1 MKAIIVAALLVVF
14 TLAFALL
21 SAGCVTTA
29 AQIGTGVAAG
39 SSSASVTHH

>member
-1 MKAIIVAALLVVF
+1 MKFVIVLIVCILILL
-14 TLAFALL
+14 AG
-21 SAGCVTTA
+21 GCVTTA